1 MEKGKHQINT
11 DFLNKNKHKFFPKG
25 IDIDTNE
32 KIQEAFQ
39 KIAELRTHLIE
50 SINVSLRPVIDID
63 WEEFE
68 RKEKKSAGNLGRRGW
83 TLPMAMTPGET
94 IGVSEIEDQD
104 ELDAT
109 FLEFYSNKKEFQLIK
124 THILEHELTKEWREL
139 LVQCFDSYERGNYLI
154 VIPNLFI
161 VIEGLA
167 QILISPRFQKY
178 INPDMKR
185 KPPLR
190 DQYKK
195 VKKEVETDRTY
206 IICYISV
213 AEFLNC
219 VFKVGN
225 FDKRPARL
233 PIINRD
239 WVLHGRDYPCNW
251 KQVDALRLFNA
262 LSTIIELDFLL
273 GDLEKE
279 EAEAEHIK

>member
-1 MEKGKHQINT
+1 MEERKHQINN
-11 DFLNKNKHKFFPKG
+11 DFLIKNKHKFFPQG
-25 IDIDTNE
+25 INAN
-32 KIQEAFQ
+32 KQMQEALQ
-39 KIAELRTHLIE
+39 KIAELSTHLLE

-68 RKEKKSAGNLGRRGW
+68 RKEKKSAESLGRRGW
-83 TLPMAMTPGET
+83 TLPMNMTPGET
-94 IGVSEIEDQD
+94 IGISEIEGQD
-104 ELDAT
+104 ELDST
-109 FLEFYSNKKEFQLIK
+109 FLSFYSKEEEFQFIK
-124 THILEHELTKEWREL
+124 TQILEHELTKEWEVL
-139 LVQCFDSYERGNYLI
+139 LTQCFESYENGNYLI

-161 VIEGLA
+161 IIENISH
-167 QILISPRFQKY
+167 ILISPRYQKY
-178 INPDMKR
+178 LNPNQKR

-213 AEFLNC
+213 AEYLNC
-219 VFKVGN
+219 VFKSGN

-273 GDLEKE
+273 EDLEKE
-279 EAEAEHIK
+279 EAEVETIK

>member
-1 MEKGKHQINT
+1 MEERKHQINN
-11 DFLNKNKHKFFPKG
+11 DFLIKNKHKFFPQG
-25 IDIDTNE
+25 INAN
-32 KIQEAFQ
+32 KQMQEAFQ

-68 RKEKKSAGNLGRRGW
+68 RKEKKSAESLGRRGW
-83 TLPMAMTPGET
+83 TLPMNMTPGET
-94 IGVSEIEDQD
+94 IGISEIEGQD
-104 ELDAT
+104 ELDST
-109 FLEFYSNKKEFQLIK
+109 FLSFYSKEEEFQFIK
-124 THILEHELTKEWREL
+124 TQILEHELTKEWGVL
-139 LVQCFDSYERGNYLI
+139 LTQCFESYENGNYLI

-161 VIEGLA
+161 IIENISH
-167 QILISPRFQKY
+167 ILISPRYQKY
-178 INPDMKR
+178 LNLNQKR

-213 AEFLNC
+213 AEYLNC
-219 VFKVGN
+219 VFKSGN

-273 GDLEKE
+273 EDLEKE
-279 EAEAEHIK
+279 EAEVETIK

>member
-1 MEKGKHQINT
+1 MEERKHQVNT
-11 DFLNKNKHKFFPKG
+11 DFLIKNKHKFFPQGVNVNKQM
-25 IDIDTNE
+25 
-32 KIQEAFQ
+32 QEAFQ

-68 RKEKKSAGNLGRRGW
+68 RKEKESAESLGRRGW
-83 TLPMAMTPGET
+83 TLPMNMTPGET
-94 IGVSEIEDQD
+94 IGISEIEGQD
-104 ELDAT
+104 ELDST
-109 FLEFYSNKKEFQLIK
+109 FLSFYSKEEEFQFIK
-124 THILEHELTKEWREL
+124 TQILEHELTKEWGVL
-139 LVQCFDSYERGNYLI
+139 LTQCFESYENGNYLI

-161 VIEGLA
+161 IIENISH
-167 QILISPRFQKY
+167 ILISPRYQKY
-178 INPDMKR
+178 LNPNQKR

-213 AEFLNC
+213 AEYLNC
-219 VFKVGN
+219 VFKSGN

-273 GDLEKE
+273 EDLEKE
-279 EAEAEHIK
+279 EAEVETIK

>member
-1 MEKGKHQINT
+1 MEERKHQINN
-11 DFLNKNKHKFFPKG
+11 DFLIKNKHKFFPQG
-25 IDIDTNE
+25 INAN
-32 KIQEAFQ
+32 KQMQEALQ
-39 KIAELRTHLIE
+39 KIAELRTHLLE

-68 RKEKKSAGNLGRRGW
+68 RKEKKSAESLGRRGW
-83 TLPMAMTPGET
+83 TLPMNMTPGET
-94 IGVSEIEDQD
+94 IGISDIEGQD
-104 ELDAT
+104 ELDSA
-109 FLEFYSNKKEFQLIK
+109 FLSFYSKEEEFQFIK
-124 THILEHELTKEWREL
+124 TQILEHELTKEWGVL
-139 LVQCFDSYERGNYLI
+139 LTQCFESYENGNYLI

-161 VIEGLA
+161 IIENISH
-167 QILISPRFQKY
+167 ILISPRYQKY
-178 INPDMKR
+178 LNPNQKR

-213 AEFLNC
+213 AEYLNC
-219 VFKVGN
+219 VFKSGN

-273 GDLEKE
+273 EDLEKE
-279 EAEAEHIK
+279 EAEVETIK

>member
-1 MEKGKHQINT
+1 MEERKHQVNT
-11 DFLNKNKHKFFPKG
+11 DFLIKNKHKFFPQGVNANKQM
-25 IDIDTNE
+25 
-32 KIQEAFQ
+32 QEAFQ

-68 RKEKKSAGNLGRRGW
+68 RKEKKSAESLGRRGW
-83 TLPMAMTPGET
+83 TLPMNMTPGET
-94 IGVSEIEDQD
+94 IGISEIEGQD
-104 ELDAT
+104 ELDST
-109 FLEFYSNKKEFQLIK
+109 FLSFYSKEEEFQFIK
-124 THILEHELTKEWREL
+124 TQILEHELTKEWGVL
-139 LVQCFDSYERGNYLI
+139 LTQCFESYENGNYLI

-161 VIEGLA
+161 IIENISH
-167 QILISPRFQKY
+167 ILISPRYQKY
-178 INPDMKR
+178 LNPNQKR
-185 KPPLR
+185 KPLR

-213 AEFLNC
+213 AEYLNC
-219 VFKVGN
+219 VFKSGN

-273 GDLEKE
+273 EDLEKE
-279 EAEAEHIK
+279 EAEVETIK

>member
-1 MEKGKHQINT
+1 MEERKHQINT
-11 DFLNKNKHKFFPKG
+11 DFLIKNKHKFFPQG
-25 IDIDTNE
+25 INAN
-32 KIQEAFQ
+32 KQMQEVFQ
-39 KIAELRTHLIE
+39 EMAELRAHLIE

-68 RKEKKSAGNLGRRGW
+68 RKEKKSAESLGRRGW
-83 TLPMAMTPGET
+83 TLPMNMTPGET
-94 IGVSEIEDQD
+94 IGISEIEGQD
-104 ELDAT
+104 ELDST
-109 FLEFYSNKKEFQLIK
+109 FLSFYSKEEEFQFIK
-124 THILEHELTKEWREL
+124 THILEHELTKEWEVL
-139 LVQCFDSYERGNYLI
+139 LTQCFESYENGNYLI

-161 VIEGLA
+161 IIENISH
-167 QILISPRFQKY
+167 ILISPRYQKY
-178 INPDMKR
+178 LNPNQKR

-213 AEFLNC
+213 AEYLNC
-219 VFKVGN
+219 VFKSGN

-273 GDLEKE
+273 EDLEKE
-279 EAEAEHIK
+279 EAEVETIK

>member
-1 MEKGKHQINT
+1 M
-11 DFLNKNKHKFFPKG
+11 
-25 IDIDTNE
+25 
-32 KIQEAFQ
+32 QEAFQ

-50 SINVSLRPVIDID
+50 SINVSLRPVIEID

-68 RKEKKSAGNLGRRGW
+68 RKEKKSAESLGRRGW
-83 TLPMAMTPGET
+83 TLPMNMTPGET
-94 IGVSEIEDQD
+94 IGISEIEGQD
-104 ELDAT
+104 ELDST
-109 FLEFYSNKKEFQLIK
+109 FLSFYSKEEEFQFIK
-124 THILEHELTKEWREL
+124 THILEHELTKEWEAL
-139 LVQCFDSYERGNYLI
+139 LTQCFESYENGNYLI

-161 VIEGLA
+161 IIENISH
-167 QILISPRFQKY
+167 ILISPRYQKY
-178 INPDMKR
+178 LNPNQKR

-213 AEFLNC
+213 AEDLNC
-219 VFKVGN
+219 VFKSGN

-273 GDLEKE
+273 EDLEKE
-279 EAEAEHIK
+279 EAEVETIK

>member
-1 MEKGKHQINT
+1 M
-11 DFLNKNKHKFFPKG
+11 
-25 IDIDTNE
+25 
-32 KIQEAFQ
+32 QEAFQ

-68 RKEKKSAGNLGRRGW
+68 RKEKKSAESLGRRGW
-83 TLPMAMTPGET
+83 TLPMNMTPGET
-94 IGVSEIEDQD
+94 IGISEIEGQD
-104 ELDAT
+104 ELDST
-109 FLEFYSNKKEFQLIK
+109 FLSFYSKEEEFQFIK
-124 THILEHELTKEWREL
+124 TQILEHELTKEWGVL
-139 LVQCFDSYERGNYLI
+139 LTQCFESYENGNYLI

-161 VIEGLA
+161 IIENISH
-167 QILISPRFQKY
+167 ILISPRYQKY
-178 INPDMKR
+178 LNPNQKR

-190 DQYKK
+190 YKK

-213 AEFLNC
+213 AEYLNC
-219 VFKVGN
+219 VFKSGN

-273 GDLEKE
+273 EDLEKE
-279 EAEAEHIK
+279 EAEVETIK

>member
-1 MEKGKHQINT
+1 MEERKHQINT
-11 DFLNKNKHKFFPKG
+11 DFLIKNKHKFFPQG
-25 IDIDTNE
+25 INAN
-32 KIQEAFQ
+32 KQMQEAFQ

-68 RKEKKSAGNLGRRGW
+68 RKEKKSAESLGRRGW
-83 TLPMAMTPGET
+83 TLPMNMTPGEA
-94 IGVSEIEDQD
+94 IGISEIEGQD
-104 ELDAT
+104 ELDST
-109 FLEFYSNKKEFQLIK
+109 FLSFYSKEEEFQFIK
-124 THILEHELTKEWREL
+124 THILEHELTKEWGVL
-139 LVQCFDSYERGNYLI
+139 LTQCFESYENGNYLI

-161 VIEGLA
+161 IIENISH
-167 QILISPRFQKY
+167 ILISPRYQKY
-178 INPDMKR
+178 LNPNQKR

-213 AEFLNC
+213 AEYLNC
-219 VFKVGN
+219 VFKSGN

-273 GDLEKE
+273 EDLEKE
-279 EAEAEHIK
+279 EAEVETIK

>member
-1 MEKGKHQINT
+1 MEERKHQIYT
-11 DFLNKNKHKFFPKG
+11 DFLNKNKHKFFPQG
-25 IDIDTNE
+25 INAN
-32 KIQEAFQ
+32 KQMQEAFQ

-68 RKEKKSAGNLGRRGW
+68 RKEKKSAESLGRRGW
-83 TLPMAMTPGET
+83 TLPMNMTSGET
-94 IGVSEIEDQD
+94 IGISEIEGQD
-104 ELDAT
+104 ELDST
-109 FLEFYSNKKEFQLIK
+109 FLSFYSKEEEFQFIK
-124 THILEHELTKEWREL
+124 THILEHELTKEWGVL
-139 LVQCFDSYERGNYLI
+139 LTQCFESYENGNYLI

-161 VIEGLA
+161 IIENISH
-167 QILISPRFQKY
+167 ILISPRYKKY
-178 INPDMKR
+178 LNPNQKR

-213 AEFLNC
+213 AEYLNC
-219 VFKVGN
+219 VFKSGN
-225 FDKRPARL
+225 FDERPARL

-273 GDLEKE
+273 EDLEKE
-279 EAEAEHIK
+279 EAEVETIK

>member
-1 MEKGKHQINT
+1 MEERKHQINN
-11 DFLNKNKHKFFPKG
+11 DFLIKNKHKFFPQG
-25 IDIDTNE
+25 INAN
-32 KIQEAFQ
+32 KQMQEALQ
-39 KIAELRTHLIE
+39 KIAELRTHLLE

-68 RKEKKSAGNLGRRGW
+68 RKEKKSAESLGRRGW
-83 TLPMAMTPGET
+83 TLPMNMTPGET
-94 IGVSEIEDQD
+94 IGISDIEGQD
-104 ELDAT
+104 ELDST
-109 FLEFYSNKKEFQLIK
+109 FLSFYSKEEEFQFIK
-124 THILEHELTKEWREL
+124 TQILEHELTKEWGVL
-139 LVQCFDSYERGNYLI
+139 LTQCFESYENGNYLI

-161 VIEGLA
+161 IIENISH
-167 QILISPRFQKY
+167 ILISPRYQKY
-178 INPDMKR
+178 LNPNQKR

-213 AEFLNC
+213 AEYLNC
-219 VFKVGN
+219 VFKSGN

-273 GDLEKE
+273 EDLEKE
-279 EAEAEHIK
+279 EAEVETIK

>member
-1 MEKGKHQINT
+1 MEERKHQINT
-11 DFLNKNKHKFFPKG
+11 DFLIKNKHKFFPQG
-25 IDIDTNE
+25 INANKQT
-32 KIQEAFQ
+32 QEAFQ

-50 SINVSLRPVIDID
+50 SIKVSLRPVIDID

-68 RKEKKSAGNLGRRGW
+68 RKEKKSAESLGRRGW
-83 TLPMAMTPGET
+83 TIPMNMAPGET
-94 IGVSEIEDQD
+94 IGISEIEGQD
-104 ELDAT
+104 ELDST
-109 FLEFYSNKKEFQLIK
+109 FLSFYSKEEEFQFIK
-124 THILEHELTKEWREL
+124 THILEHELTKEWEVL
-139 LVQCFDSYERGNYLI
+139 LTQCFESYENGNYLI

-161 VIEGLA
+161 IIENISH
-167 QILISPRFQKY
+167 ILISPRYQKY
-178 INPDMKR
+178 LNPNQKR

-213 AEFLNC
+213 AEYLNC
-219 VFKVGN
+219 VFKSGN

-273 GDLEKE
+273 EDLEKE
-279 EAEAEHIK
+279 EAEVETIK

>member
-1 MEKGKHQINT
+1 MEERKHQVNT
-11 DFLNKNKHKFFPKG
+11 DFLIKNKHKFFPQGVNANKQM
-25 IDIDTNE
+25 
-32 KIQEAFQ
+32 QEAFQ

-68 RKEKKSAGNLGRRGW
+68 RKEKKSAESLGRRGW
-83 TLPMAMTPGET
+83 TLPMNMTPGET
-94 IGVSEIEDQD
+94 IGISEIEGQD
-104 ELDAT
+104 ELDST
-109 FLEFYSNKKEFQLIK
+109 FLSFYSKEEEFQFIK
-124 THILEHELTKEWREL
+124 THILEHELTKEWEVL
-139 LVQCFDSYERGNYLI
+139 LTQCFESYENGNYLI

-161 VIEGLA
+161 IIENISH
-167 QILISPRFQKY
+167 ILISPRYQKY
-178 INPDMKR
+178 LNPNQKR

-213 AEFLNC
+213 AEYLNC
-219 VFKVGN
+219 VFKSGN

-273 GDLEKE
+273 EDLEKE
-279 EAEAEHIK
+279 EAEVETIK

>member
-1 MEKGKHQINT
+1 MEESKHQVNT
-11 DFLNKNKHKFFPKG
+11 DFLIKNKHKFFPQGVNANKQM
-25 IDIDTNE
+25 
-32 KIQEAFQ
+32 QEAFQ

-68 RKEKKSAGNLGRRGW
+68 RKEKKSAESLGRRGW
-83 TLPMAMTPGET
+83 TLPMNMTPGET
-94 IGVSEIEDQD
+94 IGISEIEGQD
-104 ELDAT
+104 ELDST
-109 FLEFYSNKKEFQLIK
+109 FLSFYSKEEEFQFIK
-124 THILEHELTKEWREL
+124 TQILEHELTKEWGVL
-139 LVQCFDSYERGNYLI
+139 LTQCFESYENGNYLI

-161 VIEGLA
+161 IIENISH
-167 QILISPRFQKY
+167 ILISPRYQKY
-178 INPDMKR
+178 LNPNQKR

-213 AEFLNC
+213 AEYLNC
-219 VFKVGN
+219 VFKSGN

-273 GDLEKE
+273 EDLEKE
-279 EAEAEHIK
+279 EAEVETIK

>member
-1 MEKGKHQINT
+1 MEERKHQVNT
-11 DFLNKNKHKFFPKG
+11 DFLIKNKHKFFPQGVNANKQM
-25 IDIDTNE
+25 
-32 KIQEAFQ
+32 QEAFQ

-50 SINVSLRPVIDID
+50 SINLSLRPVIDID

-68 RKEKKSAGNLGRRGW
+68 RKEKKSAESLGRRGW
-83 TLPMAMTPGET
+83 TLPMNMTPGET
-94 IGVSEIEDQD
+94 IGISEIEGQD
-104 ELDAT
+104 ELDST
-109 FLEFYSNKKEFQLIK
+109 FLSFYSKEEEFQFIK
-124 THILEHELTKEWREL
+124 THILEHELTKEWEVL
-139 LVQCFDSYERGNYLI
+139 LTQCFESYENGNYLI

-161 VIEGLA
+161 IIENISH
-167 QILISPRFQKY
+167 ILISPRYQKY
-178 INPDMKR
+178 LNPNQKR

-206 IICYISV
+206 KICYISV
-213 AEFLNC
+213 AEYLNC
-219 VFKVGN
+219 VFKSGN

-273 GDLEKE
+273 EDLEKE
-279 EAEAEHIK
+279 EAEVETIK

>member
-1 MEKGKHQINT
+1 MEERKHQINT
-11 DFLNKNKHKFFPKG
+11 DFLIKNKHKFFPQG
-25 IDIDTNE
+25 INAN
-32 KIQEAFQ
+32 KQMQEAFQ
-39 KIAELRTHLIE
+39 KISELRTHLIE
-50 SINVSLRPVIDID
+50 SINVSLRPVIEID

-68 RKEKKSAGNLGRRGW
+68 RKEKKSAESLGRRGW
-83 TLPMAMTPGET
+83 TLPMNMTPGET
-94 IGVSEIEDQD
+94 IGISEIEGQD
-104 ELDAT
+104 ELDST
-109 FLEFYSNKKEFQLIK
+109 FLSFYSKEEEFQFIK
-124 THILEHELTKEWREL
+124 THILEHELTKEWEAL
-139 LVQCFDSYERGNYLI
+139 LTQCFESYENGNYLI

-161 VIEGLA
+161 IIENISH
-167 QILISPRFQKY
+167 ILISPRYQKY
-178 INPDMKR
+178 LNPNQKR

-213 AEFLNC
+213 AEYLNC
-219 VFKVGN
+219 VFKSGN

-273 GDLEKE
+273 EDLEKE
-279 EAEAEHIK
+279 EAEVETIK

>member
-1 MEKGKHQINT
+1 MEERKHQVNT
-11 DFLNKNKHKFFPKG
+11 DFLIKNKHKFFPQGVNANKQM
-25 IDIDTNE
+25 
-32 KIQEAFQ
+32 QEAFQ

-50 SINVSLRPVIDID
+50 SINVFLRPVIDID

-68 RKEKKSAGNLGRRGW
+68 RKEKKSAESLGRRGW
-83 TLPMAMTPGET
+83 TLPMNMTPGET
-94 IGVSEIEDQD
+94 IGISEIEGQD
-104 ELDAT
+104 ELDST
-109 FLEFYSNKKEFQLIK
+109 FLSFYSKEEEFQFIK
-124 THILEHELTKEWREL
+124 THILEHELTKEWEVL
-139 LVQCFDSYERGNYLI
+139 LTQCFESYENGNYLI

-161 VIEGLA
+161 IIENISH
-167 QILISPRFQKY
+167 ILISPRYQKY
-178 INPDMKR
+178 LNPNQKR

-213 AEFLNC
+213 AEYLNC
-219 VFKVGN
+219 VFKSGN

-273 GDLEKE
+273 EDLEKE
-279 EAEAEHIK
+279 EAEVGTIK